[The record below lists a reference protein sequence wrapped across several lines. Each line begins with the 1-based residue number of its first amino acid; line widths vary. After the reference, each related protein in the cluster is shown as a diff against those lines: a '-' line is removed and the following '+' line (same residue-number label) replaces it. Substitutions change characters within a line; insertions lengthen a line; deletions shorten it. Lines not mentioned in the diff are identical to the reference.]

1 VNQEQLLKLL
11 RAPWI
16 SEKATR
22 VADAH
27 KQFVFEVEKRATKP
41 DIKRAVEVMFK
52 VQVDSVQVCNAKGKT
67 RLFRRK
73 PGRQRD
79 VKRAYVRLK
88 PGFDIDFMGLE

>member
-1 VNQEQLLKLL
+1 MNQERLLKLL
-11 RAPWI
+11 RAPRI

-22 VADAH
+22 VAEAH

-41 DIKRAVEVMFK
+41 DIKRAVEAMFN
-52 VQVDSVQVCNAKGKT
+52 VQVDSVQVCNVKGKR

-79 VKRAYVRLK
+79 VKKAYVRLK